1 MADGFNPQEM
11 IDRFRERADAVK
23 KRNLPAVGGE
33 ERRLFIEQAERD
45 FMDFAIIADASVALD
60 DGILTLTINLR
71 QNSDSGGYRMQAV
84 ERHLRLGTVTHSR
97 GCSSVG

>member
-11 IDRFRERADAVK
+11 INRFRERAEAVK

-45 FMDFAIIADASVALD
+45 FMDFSIIADATP
-60 DGILTLTINLR
+60 TLENGVLSLVVDLR
-71 QNSDSGGYRMQAV
+71 PGSDS
-84 ERHLRLGTVTHSR
+84 
-97 GCSSVG
+97 

>member
-11 IDRFRERADAVK
+11 IDRFRERAEAVK

-45 FMDFAIIADASVALD
+45 FMDFSIISDASATLEN
-60 DGILTLTINLR
+60 GILTLSIDLR
-71 QNSDSGGYRMQAV
+71 PPDSQSGEHG
-84 ERHLRLGTVTHSR
+84 
-97 GCSSVG
+97 

>member
-11 IDRFRERADAVK
+11 IDRFRERAEAVK

-45 FMDFAIIADASVALD
+45 FMDFSIIADASPTVE
-60 DGILTLTINLR
+60 DGILNLVIDLR
-71 QNSDSGGYRMQAV
+71 PASDS
-84 ERHLRLGTVTHSR
+84 
-97 GCSSVG
+97 

>member
-11 IDRFRERADAVK
+11 IDRFRERAEAVK

-45 FMDFAIIADASVALD
+45 FMDFSVIADAAATLEN
-60 DGILTLTINLR
+60 GILTLSVDLR
-71 QNSDSGGYRMQAV
+71 PPDKQSDEQS
-84 ERHLRLGTVTHSR
+84 
-97 GCSSVG
+97 

>member
-11 IDRFRERADAVK
+11 IDRFRERAEAVK

-45 FMDFAIIADASVALD
+45 FMDFSVIADATATLEN
-60 DGILTLTINLR
+60 GILTLSIDLR
-71 QNSDSGGYRMQAV
+71 PPDSQSGEQG
-84 ERHLRLGTVTHSR
+84 
-97 GCSSVG
+97 

>member
-1 MADGFNPQEM
+1 MADGFSPQEM

-71 QNSDSGGYRMQAV
+71 QNSDSG
-84 ERHLRLGTVTHSR
+84 
-97 GCSSVG
+97 C

>member
-11 IDRFRERADAVK
+11 IDRFRERAEAVK

-45 FMDFAIIADASVALD
+45 FMDFSIIADASPTIEN
-60 DGILTLTINLR
+60 GILNLAIDLR
-71 QNSDSGGYRMQAV
+71 PSSDS
-84 ERHLRLGTVTHSR
+84 
-97 GCSSVG
+97 

>member
-60 DGILTLTINLR
+60 DGILTLTIHLR
-71 QNSDSGGYRMQAV
+71 QNSDSGG
-84 ERHLRLGTVTHSR
+84 
-97 GCSSVG
+97 

>member
-11 IDRFRERADAVK
+11 IDRFRERAEAVK

-45 FMDFAIIADASVALD
+45 FMDFSVIADATATLEN
-60 DGILTLTINLR
+60 GILTLSVDLR
-71 QNSDSGGYRMQAV
+71 PPDTQSDEQS
-84 ERHLRLGTVTHSR
+84 
-97 GCSSVG
+97 

>member
-11 IDRFRERADAVK
+11 IDRFRERAEAVK

-45 FMDFAIIADASVALD
+45 FMDFSIIADATPTVEN
-60 DGILTLTINLR
+60 GILSLVIDLR
-71 QNSDSGGYRMQAV
+71 PATDS
-84 ERHLRLGTVTHSR
+84 
-97 GCSSVG
+97 

>member
-11 IDRFRERADAVK
+11 IDRFRERAEAVK

-45 FMDFAIIADASVALD
+45 FMDFSIISDASATLEN
-60 DGILTLTINLR
+60 GILTLSIDLR
-71 QNSDSGGYRMQAV
+71 PPDDQSGEQG
-84 ERHLRLGTVTHSR
+84 
-97 GCSSVG
+97 

>member
-45 FMDFAIIADASVALD
+45 FMDFSIISDASATIENGV
-60 DGILTLTINLR
+60 LTLSIDLR
-71 QNSDSGGYRMQAV
+71 PSDSQ
-84 ERHLRLGTVTHSR
+84 SDQQ
-97 GCSSVG
+97 S

>member
-11 IDRFRERADAVK
+11 IDRFRERAEAVK

-45 FMDFAIIADASVALD
+45 FMDFSIISDASATLENGIDAL
-60 DGILTLTINLR
+60 LR
-71 QNSDSGGYRMQAV
+71 M
-84 ERHLRLGTVTHSR
+84 
-97 GCSSVG
+97 

>member
-11 IDRFRERADAVK
+11 IDRFRERAEVVK

-45 FMDFAIIADASVALD
+45 FMDFSIIADASPTVEN
-60 DGILTLTINLR
+60 GILNLVIDLR
-71 QNSDSGGYRMQAV
+71 PGSDS
-84 ERHLRLGTVTHSR
+84 
-97 GCSSVG
+97 

>member
-71 QNSDSGGYRMQAV
+71 QNSDSGG
-84 ERHLRLGTVTHSR
+84 
-97 GCSSVG
+97 

>member
-1 MADGFNPQEM
+1 MTDGFNPQEM

-45 FMDFAIIADASVALD
+45 FMDFSIISDASATIENGV
-60 DGILTLTINLR
+60 LTLSIDLR
-71 QNSDSGGYRMQAV
+71 PPDSQSDQPS
-84 ERHLRLGTVTHSR
+84 
-97 GCSSVG
+97 

>member
-11 IDRFRERADAVK
+11 IDRFRERAEAVQ

-45 FMDFAIIADASVALD
+45 FMDFSIIADALPTME
-60 DGILTLTINLR
+60 DGCLLYTSPSPRDGLL
-71 QNSDSGGYRMQAV
+71 SRMP
-84 ERHLRLGTVTHSR
+84 
-97 GCSSVG
+97 SSA

>member
-11 IDRFRERADAVK
+11 IDRFRERAEAVK

-45 FMDFAIIADASVALD
+45 FMDFSIIADASPTVEN
-60 DGILTLTINLR
+60 GILNLVIDLR
-71 QNSDSGGYRMQAV
+71 PGSDS
-84 ERHLRLGTVTHSR
+84 
-97 GCSSVG
+97 

>member
-11 IDRFRERADAVK
+11 IDRFRERAEAVQ

-45 FMDFAIIADASVALD
+45 FMDFSIIADALPTME
-60 DGILTLTINLR
+60 DGILNLAIDLR
-71 QNSDSGGYRMQAV
+71 PPSDS
-84 ERHLRLGTVTHSR
+84 
-97 GCSSVG
+97 

>member
-11 IDRFRERADAVK
+11 IDRFRERAKAVQ

-45 FMDFAIIADASVALD
+45 FMDFSIIADATPTME
-60 DGILTLTINLR
+60 DGVLNLAIDLR
-71 QNSDSGGYRMQAV
+71 PPSDS
-84 ERHLRLGTVTHSR
+84 
-97 GCSSVG
+97 

>member
-45 FMDFAIIADASVALD
+45 FMDFSIISDASATIENGV
-60 DGILTLTINLR
+60 LTLSIDLR
-71 QNSDSGGYRMQAV
+71 PPDNQSDQQS
-84 ERHLRLGTVTHSR
+84 
-97 GCSSVG
+97 

>member
-11 IDRFRERADAVK
+11 IERFQERADAVK

-45 FMDFAIIADASVALD
+45 FMDFSIIADASVTMD
-60 DGILTLTINLR
+60 DGILTMSIDLR
-71 QNSDSGGYRMQAV
+71 PPES
-84 ERHLRLGTVTHSR
+84 
-97 GCSSVG
+97 

>member
-11 IDRFRERADAVK
+11 IDRFRERAEAVK

-45 FMDFAIIADASVALD
+45 FMDFSIISDASATIENGV
-60 DGILTLTINLR
+60 LTLSIDLR
-71 QNSDSGGYRMQAV
+71 PPDNQSDQQS
-84 ERHLRLGTVTHSR
+84 
-97 GCSSVG
+97 

>member
-33 ERRLFIEQAERD
+33 ERRLFIDQAEKD
-45 FMDFAIIADASVALD
+45 FMDFAIVADASATIEHGV
-60 DGILTLTINLR
+60 LTLTIDLR
-71 QNSDSGGYRMQAV
+71 PKSDSD
-84 ERHLRLGTVTHSR
+84 T
-97 GCSSVG
+97 